1 MKKQKR
7 VVSTLL
13 LAAIIASL
21 LVSTSCGQT
30 VENDDGITSSNQDGT
45 TDTGIVENDPVDKRS
60 SVTDDLPEKKFGG
73 YGFTVLTDTGLDW
86 TIIQP
91 EETGD
96 VIDDSIYRRNITVED
111 RFGIKLN
118 VLMEDPGNLG
128 SKITSSVQAG
138 DDDIDLVC
146 GHVVFLGSLALEDMF
161 LNWYDIPYIDF
172 SKPWWSEST
181 TDDLSVNDVCPLAI
195 SDFALSAL
203 ANTYCVFYNKRLA
216 ENYGITDLYDIVNEG
231 KWTIDKVLSLTKDI
245 YTDLDADNTA
255 NGADLYGFISTARSS
270 LNTYLWSF
278 GWHVLEKDANG
289 DVSLVY
295 HSPKTNDFIEK
306 LCSFYFDN
314 QGIYINSKEPEY
326 SSFFALEKFTNN
338 EAVFINGAIG
348 NSVEYLRSME
358 DDYGIIPYPKWDEA
372 QDGYHTMVDG
382 SHDILGI
389 PKTASDKERT
399 SIIVEALSAE
409 SYKKVVPAYYETAL
423 KTKYTRDD
431 ESIAMIDMIVNSR
444 VFDLGYVYDAWNGAS
459 FIFQTLISAN
469 KPIFESYWASN
480 EKKITTYYND
490 KVIAFFENYD
500 K

>member
-96 VIDDSIYRRNITVED
+96 VIDDAIYRRNIAVED
-111 RFGIKLN
+111 RFDIKLN

-172 SKPWWSEST
+172 SKPWWSKST

-231 KWTIDKVLSLTKDI
+231 KYSLQGT
-245 YTDLDADNTA
+245 TQ
-255 NGADLYGFISTARSS
+255 GR
-270 LNTYLWSF
+270 YLTGGVPPVRF
-278 GWHVLEKDANG
+278 
-289 DVSLVY
+289 
-295 HSPKTNDFIEK
+295 
-306 LCSFYFDN
+306 
-314 QGIYINSKEPEY
+314 
-326 SSFFALEKFTNN
+326 
-338 EAVFINGAIG
+338 
-348 NSVEYLRSME
+348 SM
-358 DDYGIIPYPKWDEA
+358 
-372 QDGYHTMVDG
+372 
-382 SHDILGI
+382 
-389 PKTASDKERT
+389 
-399 SIIVEALSAE
+399 
-409 SYKKVVPAYYETAL
+409 
-423 KTKYTRDD
+423 
-431 ESIAMIDMIVNSR
+431 
-444 VFDLGYVYDAWNGAS
+444 
-459 FIFQTLISAN
+459 
-469 KPIFESYWASN
+469 
-480 EKKITTYYND
+480 
-490 KVIAFFENYD
+490 
-500 K
+500 